1 MTNFVTETV
10 PIAPMPPIKHLL
22 LTERYVA
29 PGAKLQMSK
38 YNTNTIT
45 NTLTKEPVMNKIR
58 QTSFKFGIGAGHKC
72 KWTPTQNDNW
82 LIR

>member
-1 MTNFVTETV
+1 MWNKSTNEKCVKNVTNFVTEPV

-45 NTLTKEPVMNKIR
+45 NTLTKELWWIKYVKRRSN
-58 QTSFKFGIGAGHKC
+58 
-72 KWTPTQNDNW
+72 
-82 LIR
+82 LE

>member
-1 MTNFVTETV
+1 MKNVFLKNVTNFVTETV
-10 PIAPMPPIKHLL
+10 PIAPMPPTKHLL

-45 NTLTKEPVMNKIR
+45 NTLTKE
-58 QTSFKFGIGAGHKC
+58 
-72 KWTPTQNDNW
+72 
-82 LIR
+82 L